1 SGAGHAAAEVL
12 PAQGRPVEGGDVAEG
27 GVPADRPG
35 KTQRKEDAI
44 VTPKKKRNKP
54 MNTTKPTL
62 ARLAELGF
70 TVENVDVY
78 LPWARRRR
86 DFSTAADVLAFK
98 AGTPGVLAVQCTS
111 RDNIAARV
119 KKCLSSAS
127 AREWLQAGNRI
138 EVWGWFRVQ
147 EGRKKAWRVS

>member
-1 SGAGHAAAEVL
+1 
-12 PAQGRPVEGGDVAEG
+12 
-27 GVPADRPG
+27 
-35 KTQRKEDAI
+35 

-54 MNTTKPTL
+54 MNTTRPTL

-70 TVENVDVY
+70 TVEHVETY

-86 DFSTAADVLAFK
+86 DFCNFADVLAFK

-119 KKCLSSAS
+119 KKCLANAS

-147 EGRKKAWRVS
+147 EDRKKAWRASVRHIKVLPFEAHPALLGEADGGEESSAGDTKKILPAEGGAA